1 MVVALH
7 LSFLVVALLR
17 AANVAPF
24 PTAQNYNDKSPY
36 FFAPVSEKPNR
47 FACSSESNNVAPRC
61 NTKKNYRTG
70 SLFDD
75 GSQQSGEEKTKNYI
89 KQYKRAK
96 AKGISVEE
104 MELTFAPPHFPLLD
118 ERDEPYWHDIGC
130 RLLTDRLFFDLKKMH
145 NLTVLD
151 VGCGFGTFTRCIVER
166 FGSRRIGKVVGISMN
181 RPELNAAKQIM
192 KDWGVLHKEQYEYRI
207 VDMNELG
214 KTFKPNTFD
223 LVINRES
230 FIYANSPEAYLKS
243 VYSILKPGGTVRMV
257 AGFLRRSKM
266 TFTEGKLLEGLY
278 GNDLIM
284 GKDNPCCV
292 LSVSEM
298 RQYMISAGYN
308 FNTIE
313 DLSPYLKPF
322 LMQVL
327 KEFYESKPSND
338 FEVNFA
344 KSALGGFLSL
354 FFVSGTKAHESIDY
368 FERRKA
374 TIGNGNNLLR
384 HGN

>member
-1 MVVALH
+1 MVVALQ
-7 LSFLVVALLR
+7 LIFLVLLR
-17 AANVAPF
+17 TVNVAPF
-24 PTAQNYNDKSPY
+24 PTAQKYNDKSPY
-36 FFAPVSEKPNR
+36 FFAPVSENSNR

-75 GSQQSGEEKTKNYI
+75 GSKQSDEEKTKSYM

-96 AKGISVEE
+96 AKGMSVEK

-118 ERDEPYWHDIGC
+118 ERDESRYHDIGC
-130 RLLTDRLFFDLKKMH
+130 RLLTDRLFFDLKKLH

-166 FGSRRIGKVVGISMN
+166 FGSGRIGKVVGISMS
-181 RPELNAAKQIM
+181 RAELNAAKQIM
-192 KDWGVLHKEQYEYRI
+192 KDWGALHKGQYEYRI

-214 KTFKPNTFD
+214 KTFEPNTFD
-223 LVINRES
+223 LVFNRES
-230 FIYANSPEAYLKS
+230 FIYANSPETYLKS
-243 VYSILKPGGTVRMV
+243 VYSILKPGGTLRMV
-257 AGFLRRSKM
+257 AGFLRRGKL
-266 TFTEGKLLEGLY
+266 TFTEGKMLERLY
-278 GNDLIM
+278 GNDYIM

-292 LSVSEM
+292 IPVSEM
-298 RQYMISAGYN
+298 RQYLISAGYN

-313 DLSPYLKPF
+313 DLSPYTKPY
-322 LMQVL
+322 LLGVL

-344 KSALGGFLSL
+344 KSALGGLLSL
-354 FFVSGTKAHESIDY
+354 FFVSGTKAHDIDF
-368 FERRKA
+368 FEHRKA